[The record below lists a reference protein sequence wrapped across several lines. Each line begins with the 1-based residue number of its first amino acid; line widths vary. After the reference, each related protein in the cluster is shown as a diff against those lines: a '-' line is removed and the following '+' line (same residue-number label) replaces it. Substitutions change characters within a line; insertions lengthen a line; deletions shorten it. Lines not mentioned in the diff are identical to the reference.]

1 MPAQET
7 TGIESPGPRMDSG
20 ERCPRTIQ
28 PGGSCLLQK
37 AFLSCPAALALA
49 LGSCVHACRKPSAE
63 RGSPPGGSDPA
74 WDRLCSEQAQSKCP
88 GYSVELLSLC
98 MRQPVPAPL
107 CTSVPLHRA
116 PLGWSS
122 PQFHDLIS
130 FPHTPSKH
138 ETPKGLPFHHPQKT
152 EQKLSFS

>member
-1 MPAQET
+1 MPV
-7 TGIESPGPRMDSG
+7 ESPVLSEDHLLGAQTLLGTDS
-20 ERCPRTIQ
+20 
-28 PGGSCLLQK
+28 
-37 AFLSCPAALALA
+37 LA
-49 LGSCVHACRKPSAE
+49 
-63 RGSPPGGSDPA
+63 
-74 WDRLCSEQAQSKCP
+74 LCSEQAQSKCP
-88 GYSVELLSLC
+88 GYSVELLLLC

-138 ETPKGLPFHHPQKT
+138 KTPKGLPFHHPQKT